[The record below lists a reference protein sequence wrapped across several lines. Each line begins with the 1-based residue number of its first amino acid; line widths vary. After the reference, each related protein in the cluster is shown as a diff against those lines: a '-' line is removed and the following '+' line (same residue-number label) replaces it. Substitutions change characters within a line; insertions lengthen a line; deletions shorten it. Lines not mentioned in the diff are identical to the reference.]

1 MPRETVHQNQGLAG
15 TERYGA
21 VHGFETSPMMPSYVQ
36 SNTEPAPPSGVE
48 YGLIGTC
55 IGQKI
60 GTVEKCSAPKAQG
73 TDYCIGHLRR
83 ITKEARE
90 QTEEVL
96 AMHNARKEVSIA
108 ETQE

>member
-1 MPRETVHQNQGLAG
+1 MQKQTIHQHQGLTG
-15 TERYGA
+15 TERYGT
-21 VHGFETSPMMPSYVQ
+21 VHGVETSALMPSYVQ
-36 SNTEPAPPSGVE
+36 ADTELAPPSGVE

-83 ITKEARE
+83 ITKEQRQE
-90 QTEEVL
+90 TEEIL
-96 AMHNARKEVSIA
+96 ELQKSRNELIDA
-108 ETQE
+108 EIQE